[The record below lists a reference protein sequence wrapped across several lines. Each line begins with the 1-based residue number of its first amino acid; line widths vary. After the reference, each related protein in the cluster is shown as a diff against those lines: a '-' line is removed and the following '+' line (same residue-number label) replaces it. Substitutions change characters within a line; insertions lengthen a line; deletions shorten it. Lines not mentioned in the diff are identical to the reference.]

1 MLNKKLV
8 TAFSTLLSLIILFT
22 NVEATETA
30 YVNCNALN
38 VRTSPNTSCEVVDVL
53 WYGTPFEIIYT
64 DNGWYNIRMTNG
76 VTGFVNAAYVTKE
89 MEQELN
95 LKGKEIAKTVQNY
108 IGYPYVYGSAGPR
121 AFDCSGLT
129 SYVYKQYGLSLPR
142 SSNAQGSV
150 GTYVDKANLR
160 EGDLLFFSNRSDR
173 RINHVGIYIG
183 NNEFVHASTS
193 IRGVVRDNLGESY
206 YVRNYVTARR
216 VA

>member
-173 RINHVGIYIG
+173 RINHVGIYIR